1 VSTPTLRPLSGA
13 DRRRSQRI
21 FFTVPLLVE
30 GKNQQGTAFVED
42 TSAIIVNAHG
52 GLILLKTTVRRG
64 QRLALTNR
72 ATKDEV
78 FGVVVDIN
86 PNAQGVAE
94 VSLEFEGAS
103 SQFWHVSFPPADWN
117 ARSPDAKEYSPVT
130 RIRPSDKPASAKK

>member
-21 FFTVPLLVE
+21 FFTVPLLIE

-42 TSAIIVNAHG
+42 TSAIVVNAHG
-52 GLILLKTTVRRG
+52 GLILLKATVLRG
-64 QRLALTNR
+64 QRLGLTNL
-72 ATKDEV
+72 ATKDEI

-94 VSLEFEGAS
+94 VSVEFEGAS
-103 SQFWHVSFPPADWN
+103 SQFWHVSFPPPDWN
-117 ARSPDAKEYSPVT
+117 PRSPDAKEHGPGAK
-130 RIRPSDKPASAKK
+130 IRPTDKPAVAKK